1 MWSIYLGNKDAFIN
15 ENINLVRKDKDLI
28 IPIQSAMA
36 NISDKDARGSIMA
49 MNKSFALSFAPAAKS
64 LLVLTAPKIKKN
76 PNPAKTSLKAEDRSQ
91 EKVVNLDNEEINDP
105 KDFIENNTKKL
116 GISME
121 SKVAEE
127 LIKEIEDIEKVS
139 TNQNDFGLTDL
150 LFVAL
155 ISLLSGILVA
165 LIYIQLNSRKTK
177 KIEYDFDEARDSGS
191 SIQGLPK
198 GLSIE
203 NNADEQQFD
212 LAMTYFEMGDLENC
226 KNILTGLIQNTEDEA
241 LKISAKNL
249 FDKI

>member
-1 MWSIYLGNKDAFIN
+1 MSDKKTILFNDSFMTSMGGSKTKKNKKPKKEKPIQAVKPN
-15 ENINLVRKDKDLI
+15 KLKKDLLEKI
-28 IPIQSAMA
+28 KKHQQ
-36 NISDKDARGSIMA
+36 NE
-49 MNKSFALSFAPAAKS
+49 
-64 LLVLTAPKIKKN
+64 KIKKN
-76 PNPAKTSLKAEDRSQ
+76 PNPAETSLKAEDISQ

-105 KDFIENNTKKL
+105 KNFIENNTKQL

-121 SKVAEE
+121 SKVAED
-127 LIKEIEDIEKVS
+127 LVKEIEGIEQVS

-241 LKISAKNL
+241 LKSSATNLLEKIKNQ
-249 FDKI
+249 